1 MKTNI
6 IILVLMMIAINS
18 NAQIQKENHFLT
30 TKTSEEGKTDKKQ
43 NYFAQ
48 IRYEYGGLVPR
59 VKEKGIKKYYALD
72 LRFAWQKREANVYT
86 TLYNSPKFGFAFYS
100 ASFDNNVFGEPNA
113 LYGFI
118 EIPIGKQK
126 KRLNWIYS
134 IGAGIAFNFN
144 SFDPEDNPT
153 NELIGTNRNVYV
165 SVNLEGRYNVT
176 DHWVAGL
183 GFGYRHF
190 SNGKIQLPNS
200 GINLV
205 PLVVTAEY
213 NFGEDY
219 TYPPRDK
226 LPEFIPFNMLS
237 VFGAAGVKNFEYGEA
252 RYLKTTLS
260 INIIRQFNYKFS
272 YGLGFELFYTGG
284 SLDRVT
290 EDKSNFN
297 KQFSYG
303 LATLFEWHIS
313 ERLYLPV
320 NFGIHLNK
328 NEENTEVLQYERIA
342 LRYLIGKQ
350 KKVML
355 GVGLKVT
362 EFHADYVE
370 WTVGYTFKKDPNKYE
385 LLF

>member
-1 MKTNI
+1 
-6 IILVLMMIAINS
+6 MMIVINS
-18 NAQIQKENHFLT
+18 NAQFQSENPFLT
-30 TKTSEEGKTDKKQ
+30 TKTSEEEKNDKKQ

-59 VKEKGIKKYYALD
+59 VKEKGLKKYYALD

-134 IGAGIAFNFN
+134 IGAGMAFNFN
-144 SFDPEDNPT
+144 SFDPEDNPM

-165 SVNLEGRYNVT
+165 SFNLEGRYNVT

-205 PLVVTAEY
+205 PLVVTVEY

-260 INIIRQFNYKFS
+260 INFIRQFNYKFS

-290 EDKSNFN
+290 EEKSNFN
-297 KQFSYG
+297 KLFSYG
-303 LATLFEWHIS
+303 LTGLFEWHIT
-313 ERLYLPV
+313 ERVYLPV
-320 NFGIHLNK
+320 NIGIHLNK
-328 NEENTEVLQYERIA
+328 NEENSEVLHYYRIA

>member
-1 MKTNI
+1 M
-6 IILVLMMIAINS
+6 VLMMIVINS
-18 NAQIQKENHFLT
+18 NAQFQKENHFLS
-30 TKTSEEGKTDKKQ
+30 TKTSEEGKTNIKQ

-86 TLYNSPKFGFAFYS
+86 TLYNSPKFGFAFFS

-113 LYGFI
+113 LYWFI

-134 IGAGIAFNFN
+134 FGAGMAFNFN
-144 SFDPEDNPT
+144 SFDPEENPS
-153 NELIGTNRNVYV
+153 NELIGTNKNVYV
-165 SVNLEGRYNVT
+165 SFNLEGRYNVT

-205 PLVVTAEY
+205 PLVVTVEY

-226 LPEFIPFNMLS
+226 LPEFMPFNMLS

-260 INIIRQFNYKFS
+260 INFIRQFNYKFS

-290 EDKSNFN
+290 EEKSNFN

-303 LATLFEWHIS
+303 VTTLFEWHIT
-313 ERLYLPV
+313 ERLYMPV
-320 NFGIHLNK
+320 NIGIHLNK
-328 NEENTEVLQYERIA
+328 NEENSEVLHYDRIA